1 VRTIQRIERGQKPSL
16 ETLKSLAAVFELD
29 GDWVFASYLVR
40 IELDTKMAHSHFFNY
55 VFNSPIVRNQ
65 INAISRQIIGQA
77 NINTEE
83 VGDLKIPLP
92 PLKTQKAIVVKIEK
106 SMTSNSAKFSCST

>member
-1 VRTIQRIERGQKPSL
+1 M
-16 ETLKSLAAVFELD
+16 
-29 GDWVFASYLVR
+29 R
-40 IELDTKMAHSHFFNY
+40 IELDTKKANCYFFNY

-92 PLKTQKAIVVKIEK
+92 PLKTQKVIVAKIEK
-106 SMTSNSAKFSCST
+106 MRAEVQKLRSLSADISYTAQEQLQSAIVKN